1 MISIT
6 LLQMKG
12 SFKINSMKTS
22 LNLNLL
28 EYAWSA
34 VIKLHGGQTLTI
46 WWTAWQPHVGRQD
59 VAEVISV
66 SSDYPP
72 FKIK

>member
-1 MISIT
+1 
-6 LLQMKG
+6 MK
-12 SFKINSMKTS
+12 SS

-28 EYAWSA
+28 EYAWTA
-34 VIKLHGGQTLTI
+34 VIKLKGKQTLTI
-46 WWTAWQPHVGRQD
+46 WWTAWPPHAGRQD
-59 VAEVISV
+59 IAEVLSI